1 MEDNMVKNAI
11 DIDELRRKPF
21 MDVKTLSEVMG
32 MGMTYLYDYIKGQS
46 CPFNVVTMGKR
57 YIIPTNSFFSWYDG
71 LSN

>member
-46 CPFNVVTMGKR
+46 CQFNVVKMGKR

-71 LSN
+71 LGN